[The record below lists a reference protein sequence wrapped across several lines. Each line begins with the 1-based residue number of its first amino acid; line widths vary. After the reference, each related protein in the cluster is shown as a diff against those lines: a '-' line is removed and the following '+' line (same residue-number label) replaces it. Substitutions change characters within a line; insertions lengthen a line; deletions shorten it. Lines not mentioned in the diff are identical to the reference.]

1 MIGRRMESF
10 DLKESLLSCSIQVK
24 RVSCGQCVHRSCV
37 AIGASE
43 RAFLVVVVVVRVLS
57 FTLQLP
63 PSCIH
68 VYDIDRGPE
77 HQKMGTNCRNYE
89 EEVVRLF
96 PPHSSTSYRYSTR
109 STATSP
115 LYSPFGATTAN
126 RNRHAMQYSIIIYI
140 LVPVLS
146 ITEENTCRGMWDVM
160 IKYIRQKDIYKRFEI
175 ICDSSN
181 FVYQQRRLFVG
192 RES

>member
-77 HQKMGTNCRNYE
+77 HQKMGTICRNYE
-89 EEVVRLF
+89 VRRGSGAFVFCF
-96 PPHSSTSYRYSTR
+96 PLILLHLTGTR
-109 STATSP
+109 QGVP
-115 LYSPFGATTAN
+115 LRLHIIFTFDDRRPQQTRDS
-126 RNRHAMQYSIIIYI
+126 IIYI
-140 LVPVLS
+140 RTLDYRREYTSRNV
-146 ITEENTCRGMWDVM
+146 G
-160 IKYIRQKDIYKRFEI
+160 
-175 ICDSSN
+175 CDD
-181 FVYQQRRLFVG
+181 QI
-192 RES
+192 

>member
-10 DLKESLLSCSIQVK
+10 DLIESLLSCSIQVK

-43 RAFLVVVVVVRVLS
+43 RAFLVVVVRVLS

-77 HQKMGTNCRNYE
+77 HQKMGTICRNYE
-89 EEVVRLF
+89 VRRGSGAFVFCF
-96 PPHSSTSYRYSTR
+96 PLILLHLTGTRQGVPLRLHYIHLSVRRPQTATDTQCNIQSSYIYWYRYSR
-109 STATSP
+109 LP
-115 LYSPFGATTAN
+115 K
-126 RNRHAMQYSIIIYI
+126 RIH
-140 LVPVLS
+140 V
-146 ITEENTCRGMWDVM
+146 EECGM
-160 IKYIRQKDIYKRFEI
+160 
-175 ICDSSN
+175 
-181 FVYQQRRLFVG
+181 
-192 RES
+192 